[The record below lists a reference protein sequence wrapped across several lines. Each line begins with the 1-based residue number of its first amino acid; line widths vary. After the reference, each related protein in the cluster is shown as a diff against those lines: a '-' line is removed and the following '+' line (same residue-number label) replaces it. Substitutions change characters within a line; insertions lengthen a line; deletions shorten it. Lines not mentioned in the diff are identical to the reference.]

1 MKSVGAAVLVASAI
15 AKDVKLTWK
24 DCGDATTHA
33 KITSFTPGSITLG
46 QKATMTGTG
55 DLDEDITGATFD
67 METKYA
73 LGTLS
78 CAGPADTSK
87 VCKLPMGAGAIT
99 FDAMTFPIKKGT
111 VSVSVDMDLSSHVP
125 GSFMKTTTKATG
137 KTSTGDKLFCM
148 EISTAPA
155 EEELDVHPERAA
167 MIKEIENTPGVLWKA
182 AAHPRFAAQAPGAS
196 KDMNGVKG
204 DQKAIIEDLVKKG
217 EIELL
222 LTDSNAAL
230 PDNFDSATNWPQCEK
245 IINDIRDQSNCG
257 CCWAFAGAEAASDRM
272 CISTNATIMVPL
284 SAQDVCFNGGG
295 LMSHGCNGGQISAPW
310 SYMKKGG
317 WFGEGKGAV
326 TGGQYQG
333 SGPFGKGLCSDFSM
347 PHCHHHGPQ
356 GKDPFP
362 AENAPG
368 CPSQTTPAGP
378 TKCDADAAAPHN
390 TFASDK
396 YSFKGTVVTAMGEA
410 GIQQAIMAGGPMEVA
425 FTVYADFE
433 NYESGIYHHVTGD
446 MAGGHAVKMVGW
458 GVDAGVKYWK
468 IANSWNPYW
477 GEKGY
482 FRMRRGTNE
491 GGVENQA
498 VGSSPDAKWSKAAD
512 EAIVV

>member
-1 MKSVGAAVLVASAI
+1 
-15 AKDVKLTWK
+15 
-24 DCGDATTHA
+24 
-33 KITSFTPGSITLG
+33 
-46 QKATMTGTG
+46 MTGTG

-111 VSVSVDMDLSSHVP
+111 VSVSVDMDLSAHVP
-125 GSFMKTTTKATG
+125 GSFMKTTTTATG

-148 EISTAPA
+148 EI
-155 EEELDVHPERAA
+155 
-167 MIKEIENTPGVLWKA
+167 KNTPGVLWKA

-196 KDMNGVKG
+196 RDMNGVKG
-204 DQKAIIEDLVKKG
+204 DQKAIIDDLVKKG

-310 SYMKKGG
+310 SYMKHGG
-317 WFGEGKGAV
+317 FFGGKGAV
-326 TGGQYQG
+326 SGGQYQG

-356 GKDPFP
+356 GADPYP
-362 AENAPG
+362 AENA
-368 CPSQTTPAGP
+368 
-378 TKCDADAAAPHN
+378 
-390 TFASDK
+390 
-396 YSFKGTVVTAMGEA
+396 
-410 GIQQAIMAGGPMEVA
+410 
-425 FTVYADFE
+425 
-433 NYESGIYHHVTGD
+433 
-446 MAGGHAVKMVGW
+446 
-458 GVDAGVKYWK
+458 
-468 IANSWNPYW
+468 
-477 GEKGY
+477 
-482 FRMRRGTNE
+482 
-491 GGVENQA
+491 
-498 VGSSPDAKWSKAAD
+498 
-512 EAIVV
+512 